1 MNSEKLYSIENIK
14 SKLGKAQIDFKEI
27 ANNYVQLKERTTI
40 HRRIREKD
48 IAFYATSEAFK
59 SVSECEKLTERIIYL
74 NANDFSKETLLDEI
88 NAKKDTDDR
97 SIICIEDGN
106 KILQPSSYKYN
117 SHEIIVSTN
126 EDFDMVFSI
135 ITDIDNIA
143 PSSSSGESA
152 VTEWVIICNPKIY
165 DTQAAFENLKKV
177 DWKQSTNVEVGDI
190 VYIYEANPIGAIRFK
205 CKVNKVNLNEIEID
219 DTKYE
224 TDGAAFTSL
233 GRYMEIEPV
242 YQFQTEIPKY
252 KNLKEYGFNARTP
265 QKVSNELEKYLNEC
279 ERRDLMKKVEFNCNT
294 ILYGPPGTGKTY
306 NTVIYAVAIIEGK
319 TVDDVK
325 VEANSDY
332 KGVKERYNKYKAG
345 GQIEFTTFHQSYG
358 YEQFIEGI
366 FPVIGNDIGKIQY
379 ELKAGVFKE
388 FCGNAESNI
397 QKKYVFIID
406 EINRGNISK
415 IFGELITLIEPSK
428 RLGKPEEIKAKLPY
442 SPEPFGVPG
451 NVYIVGTMN
460 TADRSIAMIDTA
472 LRRRFS
478 FVEMMPDVEV
488 LEKWGLEKINI
499 NGKELNVAN
508 MLETINTRIEFLLDR
523 EHTIGHAFFSNMR
536 EMADMENL
544 KTIFSKNIIP
554 LLQEYFYDDY
564 EKIALVLGDNG
575 KSDNKYRFIKCE
587 EKTGSIFKGKAD
599 VEPREMYH
607 INPEAFDNIESYIE
621 IYEGADN
628 GKN

>member
-1 MNSEKLYSIENIK
+1 MCVDISKMSADVEDDIFDRVDETLKNGMNGMQAAAASEILHCIMPTVFPVLNGYIKKDNIFEV
-14 SKLGKAQIDFKEI
+14 LGMDLDNPTELRYYISNCRKIRDFRDKFLHFK
-27 ANNYVQLKERTTI
+27 NY
-40 HRRIREKD
+40 
-48 IAFYATSEAFK
+48 
-59 SVSECEKLTERIIYL
+59 RIIDL
-74 NANDFSKETLLDEI
+74 MASDMD
-88 NAKKDTDDR
+88 
-97 SIICIEDGN
+97 
-106 KILQPSSYKYN
+106 KY
-117 SHEIIVSTN
+117 
-126 EDFDMVFSI
+126 MV
-135 ITDIDNIA
+135 TVPVKNDNI
-143 PSSSSGESA
+143 SKSE
-152 VTEWVIICNPKIY
+152 
-165 DTQAAFENLKKV
+165 
-177 DWKQSTNVEVGDI
+177 
-190 VYIYEANPIGAIRFK
+190 
-205 CKVNKVNLNEIEID
+205 
-219 DTKYE
+219 
-224 TDGAAFTSL
+224 
-233 GRYMEIEPV
+233 
-242 YQFQTEIPKY
+242 
-252 KNLKEYGFNARTP
+252 
-265 QKVSNELEKYLNEC
+265 
-279 ERRDLMKKVEFNCNT
+279 KVEFNCNT

-325 VEANSDY
+325 VEASSDY
-332 KGVKERYNKYKAG
+332 KGVKERYDKYKVD

-366 FPVIGNDIGKIQY
+366 FPDTGDNTGEISYKI
-379 ELKAGVFKE
+379 KAGVFKE

-442 SPEPFGVPG
+442 STEPFGVPG
-451 NVYIVGTMN
+451 NLYIVGTMN

-488 LEKWGLEKINI
+488 LKKWGLEKINI
-499 NGKELNVAN
+499 NGKELNVAK

-544 KTIFSKNIIP
+544 KTIFLKNIIP

-575 KSDNKYRFIKCE
+575 KSDDKYRFIKCD
-587 EKTGSIFKGKAD
+587 EKTGSIFNGKAD
-599 VEPREMYH
+599 VEPREMYY
-607 INPEAFDNIESYIE
+607 ITPEAFDNIESYIE